1 MLIRSRLKCV
11 ESPCAVAS
19 LTLVPILKAFGQVAL
34 TTANIFNEFYLD
46 GKHVAYQKTN
56 NTKVPYEGAF
66 TACIPGRATWT
77 VCSDYSSLYP
87 KTVISTNISFENIV
101 DKWSEPDKYGHRHKL
116 QWTQEEIDRFKADPN
131 YFVSE
136 QTTIFKKNGKNWN
149 AFFKETA
156 PDEHGQTTRIPW
168 TKEEIES
175 YKSKEGYLVA
185 DFHTVF
191 KNDKDYAFKKMMQ
204 KLLDGR
210 STYKYTGNDIEGQ
223 LLPYIDNLIKKLN
236 REKL

>member
-1 MLIRSRLKCV
+1 MLIRNRLKCI

-46 GKHVAYQKTN
+46 NKHVVYKRSN
-56 NTKVPYEGAF
+56 NVKVPYEGAF
-66 TACIPGRATWT
+66 TACIPGRAIWT

-87 KTVISTNISFENIV
+87 KTVISTNLSFENIV
-101 DKWSEPDKYGHRHKL
+101 DKWTEPDKYGRREKIP
-116 QWTQEEIDRFKADPN
+116 WTDEELDKFKADPN

-136 QTTIFKKNGKNWN
+136 QITIFKKAGKNWN
-149 AFFKETA
+149 AMFKESE
-156 PDEHGQTTRIPW
+156 PDAFGQRKRIPW
-168 TKEEIES
+168 TCEEAKT
-175 YKSKEGYLVA
+175 YKNKDNYLVA

-191 KNDKDYAFKKMMQ
+191 KNDKDYAFRKMMQ

-210 STYKYTGNDIEGQ
+210 SMYKYTGNDIEGQ
-223 LLPYIDNLIKKLN
+223 LLPYIDDLIK
-236 REKL
+236 EKS